1 VPQRPLHLGL
11 AAILG
16 ATVLFAGSGRAAH
29 AATPTFE
36 AYFTSWS
43 FSVDTRATL
52 DAPESPP
59 GTRVLATIPDIFGP
73 GQTAEMT
80 YYSLANGAKVFDAG
94 VINFGG
100 TANLP
105 PVKQLVANLWNRL
118 SQP

>member
-1 VPQRPLHLGL
+1 VNWYQGIYPNRPY
-11 AAILG
+11 
-16 ATVLFAGSGRAAH
+16 TVTGYGSAPWLFAGSGLHDGSKFGNYGIEIDAR
-29 AATPTFE
+29 
-36 AYFTSWS
+36 
-43 FSVDTRATL
+43 
-52 DAPESPP
+52 APESPA

-80 YYSLANGAKVFDAG
+80 YYSLADGAKVFDAG